1 MKTRS
6 IKIQVKSL
14 PNSPGVYQFLNKEG
28 VIIYIG
34 KAKNLKKRASSYFTK
49 NHDSNRVKLLVK
61 NINRIESIVVDTEM
75 DALLLENSLIKK
87 HQPKYN
93 VQLKDG
99 KTYPWICI
107 DKYPVPKI
115 YYTRKTN
122 KKDCEYFGPFA
133 SVHSAKFLIKLIKD
147 LHPFLNHDLNHL
159 LKKESNDNIIQKF
172 EKNIKSIRSMIKGNF
187 KSSIN
192 NFKAEMQIYSN
203 SMEYEKAN
211 EVKEKLQILYNY
223 QAKSTVVSPKINN
236 IDVFSIIS
244 DKSYAF
250 VNFLQ
255 VSYGSIVASHTMEI
269 KKRLNE
275 SDAELLQIAIIEI
288 KQRFFSNSSE
298 ICVPFKINLGES
310 IKITIPKSGDKKSL
324 IDLSLRNAKFFRID
338 KLKQIKIVDPEAHVE
353 RILSQVKLDLKLQ
366 KIPYHIECFDNSNLM
381 GTSPVSSCVVFKN
394 AKASKKDYRLYKIND
409 IEGPDDFA
417 SMEQVVYRRLKRLT
431 KEKKS
436 LPDLIIVDG
445 GKGQLSAGLK
455 SIIKLK
461 LEGKVAI
468 IGIAKKLE
476 EIFVPGDRLPLYINK
491 TSETL
496 KLIQQLR
503 NEAHRFA
510 INFHR
515 KLRSKD
521 TFESQ
526 LDNIVGIGPK
536 TSKLLLSKYKSFKRI
551 KKANEED
558 LIELLGKAKGK
569 SLFNQLKS

>member
-49 NHDSNRVKLLVK
+49 NHDSNKVKLLVK
-61 NINRIESIVVDTEM
+61 NINSIESIVVDTEM

-159 LKKESNDNIIQKF
+159 LKKESNENIIHKF
-172 EKNIKSIRSMIKGNF
+172 EKNIKSIRSMIRGNF

-192 NFKAEMQIYSN
+192 NFKAEMKIYSN

-211 EVKEKLQILYNY
+211 EVKEKLQILHNY

-353 RILSQVKLDLKLQ
+353 RILSQAKLDLKLQ
-366 KIPYHIECFDNSNLM
+366 KTPYHIECFDNSNLM

-455 SIIKLK
+455 SIIKL
-461 LEGKVAI
+461 
-468 IGIAKKLE
+468 
-476 EIFVPGDRLPLYINK
+476 
-491 TSETL
+491 
-496 KLIQQLR
+496 
-503 NEAHRFA
+503 
-510 INFHR
+510 
-515 KLRSKD
+515 
-521 TFESQ
+521 
-526 LDNIVGIGPK
+526 
-536 TSKLLLSKYKSFKRI
+536 
-551 KKANEED
+551 
-558 LIELLGKAKGK
+558 
-569 SLFNQLKS
+569 

>member
-1 MKTRS
+1 MKTSS
-6 IKIQVKSL
+6 IKIQVKTL
-14 PNSPGVYQFLNKEG
+14 PDLPGVYQFFNKEG

-34 KAKNLKKRASSYFTK
+34 KAKNLKKRVASYFAK
-49 NHDSNRVKLLVK
+49 NHDNNRVKLLVK
-61 NINRIESIVVDTEM
+61 NIDRIETIVVETEM

-107 DKYPVPKI
+107 VEHPIPKI
-115 YYTRKTN
+115 YYTRKID
-122 KKDCEYFGPFA
+122 KKEGEYFGPFA
-133 SVHSAKFLIKLIKD
+133 SVHSVKFLIKLIKD
-147 LHPFLNHDLNHL
+147 LFPFLNHDLNHL
-159 LKKESNDNIIQKF
+159 LKKESKENIIDQF

-192 NFKAEMQIYSN
+192 KFKSEMKKHSN
-203 SMEYEKAN
+203 LMEFEKAN
-211 EVKEKLQILYNY
+211 EVKEKLQILLNY
-223 QAKSTVVSPKINN
+223 QAKSTVVSPRINN

-275 SDAELLQIAIIEI
+275 SDEEILRIAIIEI

-298 ICVPFKINLGES
+298 ICLPFKISLGES
-310 IKITIPKSGDKKSL
+310 VKVNVPKTGEKKSL
-324 IDLSLRNAKFFRID
+324 VDLSIRNAKFFRID
-338 KLKQIKIVDPEAHVE
+338 KLKQIKIVDPEAHLE
-353 RILSQVKLDLKLQ
+353 RIMSQAKSDLKLNNP
-366 KIPYHIECFDNSNLM
+366 PYHIECFDNSNLM
-381 GTSPVSSCVVFKN
+381 GTNPVSSCVVFKN
-394 AKASKKDYRLYKIND
+394 AKPSKKDYRLYKIND

-417 SMEQVVYRRLKRLT
+417 SMEQVVYRRLKRLVE
-431 KEKKS
+431 EKNS

-455 SIIKLK
+455 SIIKLG
-461 LEGKVAI
+461 LENKVAI

-476 EIFVPGDRLPLYINK
+476 EIFIPGDKLPLYINK

-515 KLRSKD
+515 RQRIKSA
-521 TFESQ
+521 FESQ
-526 LDNIVGIGPK
+526 IDNLDGVGAK
-536 TSKLLLSKYKSFKRI
+536 TSELLLMQFKSFKRI
-551 KKANEED
+551 QQASEKD

-569 SLFNQLKS
+569 SVFKQLKS

>member
-1 MKTRS
+1 MKTSS
-6 IKIQVKSL
+6 IKIQVKTL
-14 PNSPGVYQFLNKEG
+14 PDLPGVYQFFNKEG

-34 KAKNLKKRASSYFTK
+34 KAKNLKKRATSYFAK
-49 NHDSNRVKLLVK
+49 NHDNNKVKLLVK
-61 NINRIESIVVDTEM
+61 NINRIETIVVETEM

-99 KTYPWICI
+99 KTYPWISI
-107 DKYPVPKI
+107 VERPIPKI
-115 YYTRKTN
+115 YYTRKID
-122 KKDCEYFGPFA
+122 KKEGEYFGPFA
-133 SVHSAKFLIKLIKD
+133 SVHSVKFLIKLIKD
-147 LHPFLNHDLNHL
+147 LYPFLNHDLNHL
-159 LKKESNDNIIQKF
+159 LKKESKENIIDQF

-192 NFKAEMQIYSN
+192 KFKSEMKKHSN
-203 SMEYEKAN
+203 LMEFEKAN
-211 EVKEKLQILYNY
+211 EVKEKLQILLNY
-223 QAKSTVVSPKINN
+223 QAKSTVVSPRINN

-275 SDAELLQIAIIEI
+275 SDEEILRIAIIEI

-298 ICVPFKINLGES
+298 ICLPFKISLGES
-310 IKITIPKSGDKKSL
+310 IKVNVPKTGEKKSL
-324 IDLSLRNAKFFRID
+324 VDLSIRNAKFFRID
-338 KLKQIKIVDPEAHVE
+338 KLKQIKIVDPEAHLE
-353 RILSQVKLDLKLQ
+353 RIMSQAKSDLKLN
-366 KIPYHIECFDNSNLM
+366 KPPYHIECFDNSNLM
-381 GTSPVSSCVVFKN
+381 GTNPVSSCVVFKN
-394 AKASKKDYRLYKIND
+394 AKPSKKDYRLYKIND

-417 SMEQVVYRRLKRLT
+417 SMEQVVYRRLRRLVE
-431 KEKKS
+431 EKNS

-455 SIIKLK
+455 SIVKLG
-461 LEGKVAI
+461 LENKVAI

-476 EIFVPGDRLPLYINK
+476 EIFIPGDKLPLYINK

-515 KLRSKD
+515 KQRSKSA
-521 TFESQ
+521 FESQ
-526 LDNIVGIGPK
+526 IDDLDGVGAK
-536 TSKLLLSKYKSFKRI
+536 TSELLLMQFKSFKRI
-551 KKANEED
+551 QQASEKD

-569 SLFNQLKS
+569 SVFKQLKS